1 MTLLRLAGG
10 VFGVI
15 LWFALWAVVTR
26 KMSGESRPLRFRVE
40 VVEAILIAMFAALW
54 FASLGHGG
62 WWVLFTVLGLL
73 IEGPIRLR
81 HRPEEI
87 TRVSAWRPIL
97 LGTLRL
103 VGAGGILSLLL

>member
-1 MTLLRLAGG
+1 VTLLRLAGG
-10 VFGVI
+10 VLGVT
-15 LWFALWAVVTR
+15 LWFALWALAVR
-26 KMSGESRPLRFRVE
+26 KLSGEDRPLRFRIE
-40 VVEAILIAMFAALW
+40 VAEAILLAMFAALW

-73 IEGPIRLR
+73 IEGPVRLR
-81 HRPEEI
+81 HRPEELI
-87 TRVSAWRPIL
+87 GISAWRPIL

>member
-10 VFGVI
+10 VLGVT
-15 LWFALWAVVTR
+15 LWFALWALAAR
-26 KMSGESRPLRFRVE
+26 KVRGETRPLRFRVE
-40 VVEAILIAMFAALW
+40 VIEAILLAMFAALW

-62 WWVLFTVLGLL
+62 WWVLFTVVGLL

-81 HRPEEI
+81 HRVDELPG
-87 TRVSAWRPIL
+87 VPAWRPIV